1 MYQSIYITKKNY
13 LAFTLKDSNNIDNYI
28 TIILKLELEFSIII
42 FYVICSLRINEIK
55 DEVKINKGVSAAG
68 R

>member
-1 MYQSIYITKKNY
+1 MYVSKHLHYKKNY

-28 TIILKLELEFSIII
+28 TIILKLEFSIII